1 MSISNSTFFI
11 HSVLDPFKQ
20 NRLDFSNP
28 KQTFVWIQLLEIW
41 LQKVSLFRYQLCQT
55 QVKILPLSSH
65 TTVDWKHQRCKYTM
79 VYSKYSFIERLFL
92 FQFIHNMALL
102 QGLVMMAIGIKI
114 KNFYIIK
121 KLLALFPETSIRDAC
136 PYLVWIVWR
145 STLQFFSR

>member
-1 MSISNSTFFI
+1 MSISNSTFFT
-11 HSVLDPFKQ
+11 HSVLYPFKQ

-55 QVKILPLSSH
+55 RVNILALSSH
-65 TTVDWKHQRCKYTM
+65 KYTM
-79 VYSKYSFIERLFL
+79 VYSKYYFIESLFL

-102 QGLVMMAIGIKI
+102 QGLVMTAIGVGI
-114 KNFYIIK
+114 KNLYIIK
-121 KLLALFPETSIRDAC
+121 KLLALFLETSIPDVC
-136 PYLVWIVWR
+136 PYLVWVVWR